1 MKATAIFFHQV
12 PLWATMSFVLLL
24 LVARD
29 LEAAPNAELWP
40 RWQKHDPASKQKVD
54 HGPWEAFLKQYVVSS
69 HPSGINRVRYPLVS
83 EEDRK
88 LLKNYLQSLQGLPI
102 SSYNRAEQRA
112 YWLNLY
118 NGLTVALN
126 LYRYPEPS
134 V

>member
-1 MKATAIFFHQV
+1 MKATSIFFHQV

-24 LVARD
+24 LVTRG

-54 HGPWEAFLKQYVVSS
+54 HAPWETFLKQYVVSS
-69 HPSGINRVRYPLVS
+69 HPSGINRVRYPLVN

-102 SSYNRAEQRA
+102 
-112 YWLNLY
+112 
-118 NGLTVALN
+118 
-126 LYRYPEPS
+126 
-134 V
+134 